1 MSDEVTIALRGMKF
15 VVSDIDGVTEFY
27 KKAFGFELTNT
38 IKLGEITEH
47 VLNLPGSE
55 LGLVLVRHG
64 DEPVVPGT
72 SYGPLVIDTND
83 VKALVD
89 AAVAAG
95 GTLTMGPLELPSVVV
110 AMVDDP
116 EGHPLELLH
125 MPTGEIDFDSL
136 KIEDLVPNEPSS

>member
-1 MSDEVTIALRGMKF
+1 MSTEVTIALRGMKF
-15 VVSDIDGVTEFY
+15 VVSDIDGVTAFY
-27 KKAFGFELTNT
+27 KQAFGFELDNT
-38 IKLGEITEH
+38 IQLGDITEH
-47 VLNLPGSE
+47 VLSLPGSE

-64 DEPVVPGT
+64 DEPIVAGT
-72 SYGPLVIDTND
+72 SYGPLVIDTNN
-83 VKALVD
+83 VQALVD

-110 AMVDDP
+110 AMVNDP

-136 KIEDLVPNEPSS
+136 KIEDLMPNEPSS